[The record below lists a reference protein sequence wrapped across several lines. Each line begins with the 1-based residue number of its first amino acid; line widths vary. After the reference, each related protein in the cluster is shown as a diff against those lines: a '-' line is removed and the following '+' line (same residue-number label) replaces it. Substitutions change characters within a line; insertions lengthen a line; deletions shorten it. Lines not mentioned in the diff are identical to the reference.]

1 MRRNSSSFYSIHFTN
16 FLEINNKTHPKTI
29 AAAPIT
35 VNTSEYPSEV
45 VKLASCPPK
54 MLAIPE
60 LASHTPINKEASF
73 TGASELTIDSPTGDK
88 NSSPNV
94 WKRYVKTI
102 NSKFAFSVMLC
113 SSLPVLM

>member
-1 MRRNSSSFYSIHFTN
+1 MAT
-16 FLEINNKTHPKTI
+16 
-29 AAAPIT
+29 APIT
-35 VNTSEYPSEV
+35 VNTSAYPSEV

-60 LASHTPINKEASF
+60 LANHTPINKEASF
-73 TGASELTIDSPTGDK
+73 TGASALTIDSPTGDK